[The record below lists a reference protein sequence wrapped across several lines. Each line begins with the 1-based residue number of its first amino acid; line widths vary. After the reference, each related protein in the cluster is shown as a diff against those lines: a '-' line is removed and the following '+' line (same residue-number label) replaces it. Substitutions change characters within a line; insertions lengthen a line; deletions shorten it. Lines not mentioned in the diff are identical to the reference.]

1 MSSAEENDD
10 SDIES
15 SDEDE
20 PILSDE
26 SSNDEN
32 DDEEDHENSSSPTP
46 DKSDANQLNYDS
58 DDLDNP
64 APFSV
69 NLHEVQNKL
78 KMFHPE
84 ATSAN
89 YNEIKVLTNIK
100 RVDGIIVDPNH
111 KTLPLLS
118 KYERTK
124 IIGQR
129 AKQIEDGDTPYVT
142 IHKIIDPYIIALLE
156 LEAQK
161 IPFIV
166 RRPLPNGTSEY
177 WNLKDLQIV

>member
-15 SDEDE
+15 SSEDE
-20 PILSDE
+20 PIISDE
-26 SSNDEN
+26 SSD
-32 DDEEDHENSSSPTP
+32 DDEGDPENVSSPTP
-46 DKSDANQLNYDS
+46 DKLDTNHLNYESDELDS
-58 DDLDNP
+58 SEQ
-64 APFSV
+64 FSV
-69 NLHEVQNKL
+69 NLHEAHNKL
-78 KMFHPE
+78 KHFHPE
-84 ATSAN
+84 ASAAN
-89 YNEIKVLTNIK
+89 YKEIKVLTNIK

-111 KTLPLLS
+111 KTLPILS

-129 AKQIEDGDTPYVT
+129 AKQLEDGDEPYIT
-142 IHKIIDPYIIALLE
+142 INNIIDPYIIALLE

-166 RRPLPNGTSEY
+166 RRPLPNGKSEY
-177 WNLKDLQIV
+177 WNLNDLLIL